1 VVNVSWCANPWHFYC
16 GTRGKF
22 LVHVINKFWQY
33 KSSNTDKVKA
43 RDNAAF
49 NFTMGRHSLLVQSA
63 ISTVARNAAAN
74 KQIMADAQTARAA
87 YSKR

>member
-1 VVNVSWCANPWHFYC
+1 MQNSISQ
-16 GTRGKF
+16 G
-22 LVHVINKFWQY
+22 
-33 KSSNTDKVKA
+33 S
-43 RDNAAF
+43 
-49 NFTMGRHSLLVQSA
+49 HSLLVHQS